1 MKLFSPTTLG
11 SLELPNRVVMA
22 PMTRSRAI
30 GNLPNELMAEYYAS
44 RAVAGLIITEGTA
57 PSPDGLGYARIPGLF
72 NDEQAAGWRKVTDAV
87 HGKGGRIFLQLM
99 HTGRVSHPLNMPKG
113 SRIVAPSAIRL
124 PGQMYTDEKGPLDH
138 PVPEAMNEKDL
149 KKARAE
155 FIHSA
160 GLAVEKAGFDG
171 VELHAANGYLLE
183 QFLNPGSNQ
192 RTDSYGGS
200 GENRMRFVL
209 EVTAGVVERIG
220 GDRVGIRLS
229 PYGAFNDMK
238 PHFEEVDRFYGNLGA
253 RLSDLGLA
261 YLHVTDQSA
270 VGGPPVSPE
279 VKHLLRRNF
288 EGAYILSGGYDLARA
303 EREIAENKGDL
314 VAFGRPFIAN
324 PDLVDRLK
332 HGIVLKQPDLS
343 KLYTPG
349 PEGYI
354 GY

>member
-30 GNLPNELMAEYYAS
+30 GNVPNELMAEYYAS

-229 PYGAFNDMK
+229 PYGSFNHMQ

-253 RLSDLGLA
+253 RLS
-261 YLHVTDQSA
+261 
-270 VGGPPVSPE
+270 
-279 VKHLLRRNF
+279 
-288 EGAYILSGGYDLARA
+288 
-303 EREIAENKGDL
+303 
-314 VAFGRPFIAN
+314 
-324 PDLVDRLK
+324 
-332 HGIVLKQPDLS
+332 
-343 KLYTPG
+343 
-349 PEGYI
+349 
-354 GY
+354 